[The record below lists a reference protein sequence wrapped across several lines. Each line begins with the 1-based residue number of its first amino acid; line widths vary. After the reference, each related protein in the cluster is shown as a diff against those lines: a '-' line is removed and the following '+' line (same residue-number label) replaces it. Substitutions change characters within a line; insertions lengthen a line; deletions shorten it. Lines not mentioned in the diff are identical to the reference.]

1 MDDKEKLNQQL
12 QSVMFTIRK
21 FINRVNGDDY
31 TIALTKE
38 IKDLLA
44 SIDKNEESKDIKNEH
59 FDKLVKI
66 CMEVCEKMELATEYM
81 SNLNVRY
88 TSETSNNKLLD
99 KMLDEFKLEK
109 VNLTVQLP
117 KEAKIIEPEER
128 KKKNEVDISTNNTN
142 DDKL

>member
-1 MDDKEKLNQQL
+1 
-12 QSVMFTIRK
+12 
-21 FINRVNGDDY
+21 
-31 TIALTKE
+31 
-38 IKDLLA
+38 
-44 SIDKNEESKDIKNEH
+44 
-59 FDKLVKI
+59 
-66 CMEVCEKMELATEYM
+66 MEVCEKMELATEYM